1 MSYRRVNKAKLIPAS
16 CSTLVSLWFIYPS
29 TCANFVYPKTKKK
42 KKKNPRSHLKPLRV
56 SVLTAGEPADKHRSV
71 WLDSS
76 GLHSSWALT
85 LRSRC
90 DPYVCWFYYEP
101 SGNQWPETHLGAHPL
116 VISLISLLA
125 LAIWVLSPGQW
136 LSARRDWSGS
146 SYRSLINGCG
156 WGDGSFLFPSLFFS
170 FSPLF
175 ARLWYRGVMYVMFPW
190 GGPDDWHEPPGRPA
204 DWLAGRS
211 SPTRGFDMDD
221 TQTHTH
227 TYSLHHTLS
236 FLLSS
241 VQNAYHGAILMGS
254 ALQVWKLNRSMILE
268 DHCSPPGDPVDL
280 LLARISLWITTVR
293 ETINQSSWK
302 ILTGF
307 FLFHLQN
314 ILGLTIDRFSLKSRY
329 LWRSFRKLIIL
340 HFPQCNMT
348 VSCNTLCLK
357 NGKFHVNALSNL
369 KENSESWRKFWY
381 SSLHCMM
388 LKHGGR
394 K

>member
-1 MSYRRVNKAKLIPAS
+1 MARDTFGGPSACHITHQSVGSGYLGPVTGTVAERAAWLIRLFLQIADQW
-16 CSTLVSLWFIYPS
+16 LWVGRWIFP
-29 TCANFVYPKTKKK
+29 F
-42 KKKNPRSHLKPLRV
+42 PL
-56 SVLTAGEPADKHRSV
+56 
-71 WLDSS
+71 
-76 GLHSSWALT
+76 
-85 LRSRC
+85 
-90 DPYVCWFYYEP
+90 
-101 SGNQWPETHLGAHPL
+101 
-116 VISLISLLA
+116 SLL
-125 LAIWVLSPGQW
+125 
-136 LSARRDWSGS
+136 
-146 SYRSLINGCG
+146 
-156 WGDGSFLFPSLFFS
+156 LFFS
-170 FSPLF
+170 PFRSPL
-175 ARLWYRGVMYVMFPW
+175 V
-190 GGPDDWHEPPGRPA
+190 PGRDVCDVSMRWTGWLTRA
-204 DWLAGRS
+204 AGEAGWLAGWEIVTHTGVWHGRY
-211 SPTRGFDMDD
+211 TN
-221 TQTHTH
+221 THTH

-280 LLARISLWITTVR
+280 LLARVSLWITTVR

>member
-1 MSYRRVNKAKLIPAS
+1 MARDTFGGPSACHITHQSVGSGYLGPVTGTVAERAAWLIRLFLQIADQW
-16 CSTLVSLWFIYPS
+16 LWVGRWIFP
-29 TCANFVYPKTKKK
+29 F
-42 KKKNPRSHLKPLRV
+42 PL
-56 SVLTAGEPADKHRSV
+56 
-71 WLDSS
+71 
-76 GLHSSWALT
+76 
-85 LRSRC
+85 
-90 DPYVCWFYYEP
+90 
-101 SGNQWPETHLGAHPL
+101 
-116 VISLISLLA
+116 SLL
-125 LAIWVLSPGQW
+125 
-136 LSARRDWSGS
+136 
-146 SYRSLINGCG
+146 
-156 WGDGSFLFPSLFFS
+156 LFFS
-170 FSPLF
+170 PFRSPL
-175 ARLWYRGVMYVMFPW
+175 V
-190 GGPDDWHEPPGRPA
+190 PGRDVCDVSMRWTGWLTRA
-204 DWLAGRS
+204 AGEAGWLAGWEIVTHTGVWHGRY
-211 SPTRGFDMDD
+211 TN
-221 TQTHTH
+221 THTH
-227 TYSLHHTLS
+227 LFPPPHTFFPPFLCAECISRCHTDGLCTASMKTQPINDIRRSL
-236 FLLSS
+236 F
-241 VQNAYHGAILMGS
+241 
-254 ALQVWKLNRSMILE
+254 
-268 DHCSPPGDPVDL
+268 PPGDPVDL

-381 SSLHCMM
+381 TSLHCMM

>member
-1 MSYRRVNKAKLIPAS
+1 MR
-16 CSTLVSLWFIYPS
+16 
-29 TCANFVYPKTKKK
+29 
-42 KKKNPRSHLKPLRV
+42 PLRV
-56 SVLTAGEPADKHRSV
+56 SVPTAGEAADKHRSV

-175 ARLWYRGVMYVMFPW
+175 VRPLV
-190 GGPDDWHEPPGRPA
+190 PGRDVCDVSMRWTGWLTRA
-204 DWLAGRS
+204 AGEAGWLAGWEIVTHTGVWHGRC
-211 SPTRGFDMDD
+211 TN
-221 TQTHTH
+221 THTHTHTH

-236 FLLSS
+236 FLFSS

-254 ALQVWKLNRSMILE
+254 ALQVWKLNQSMILE
-268 DHCSPPGDPVDL
+268 DHCSPLGDPVDL
-280 LLARISLWITTVR
+280 LLAHVSLWITTMR

-302 ILTGF
+302 ILTGWDKFGVIF
-307 FLFHLQN
+307 FFYSTYKTFWDSR
-314 ILGLTIDRFSLKSRY
+314 LTDF
-329 LWRSFRKLIIL
+329 LWRVHI
-340 HFPQCNMT
+340 
-348 VSCNTLCLK
+348 
-357 NGKFHVNALSNL
+357 
-369 KENSESWRKFWY
+369 
-381 SSLHCMM
+381 
-388 LKHGGR
+388 
-394 K
+394 